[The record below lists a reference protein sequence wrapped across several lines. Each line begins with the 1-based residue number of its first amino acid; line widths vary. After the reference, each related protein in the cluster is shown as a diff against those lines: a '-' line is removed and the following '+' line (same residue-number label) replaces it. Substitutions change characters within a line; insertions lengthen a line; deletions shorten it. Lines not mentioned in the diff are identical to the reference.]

1 MNAMKKINKNGSVTI
16 PKNIRTQSGLFAGNG
31 VEIASNADGS
41 LTIKPA
47 SPSCRFC
54 GSLTN
59 VVKADNIVICQNCAK
74 KIIAKVDAVN
84 D

>member
-1 MNAMKKINKNGSVTI
+1 MRAMKKINKNGTVTI
-16 PKNIRTQSGLFAGNG
+16 PKSIRTQAGLFSGNG
-31 VEIASNADGS
+31 VEIDARTDGS
-41 LTIKPA
+41 VLIKPSA
-47 SPSCRFC
+47 PSCRFC